1 MTNDPI
7 SNWLNQVTVKPE
19 IVEAH
24 EDITHYLEETGA
36 LFLEDTDINELDATW
51 MLAIAISNLY
61 HFIRKN
67 PSQIPPLKQAYIE
80 LRRARDVGK
89 LEHMWQ
95 KEQTNNLPIVSDK
108 THEK

>member
-1 MTNDPI
+1 MDNDPI
-7 SNWLNQVTVKPE
+7 SNWLNQSTQKPE

-24 EDITHYLEETGA
+24 EDITHHLEEIGA

-61 HFIRKN
+61 HFIRHN
-67 PSQIPPLKQAYIE
+67 PSQTLPLKHAYIE
-80 LRRARDVGK
+80 LRRDRDISK
-89 LEHMWQ
+89 LNQMWQ

-108 THEK
+108 TP

>member
-1 MTNDPI
+1 MTDDPI
-7 SNWLNQVTVKPE
+7 DNWLNQNTPKPE

-24 EDITHYLEETGA
+24 EDIHHYIEEIGA

-67 PSQIPPLKQAYIE
+67 PSQIPQLKQAYIE

-89 LEHMWQ
+89 LEQMWQ
-95 KEQTNNLPIVSDK
+95 KEPANNLPIVSDK
-108 THEK
+108 TP